1 MNRIKNVLNEGSPY
15 SFIIRFLS
23 FFLFLY
29 FFFPFY
35 RGLIAPGGTFY
46 SSFLEENFNIV
57 TGFTKVLTHSAKLI
71 LQVAGYDVIL
81 RDYHSLR
88 IGYSRG
94 ISVNPSC
101 LGWAVMSFWTAFVF
115 ANDGTVKHKAK
126 WASLGI
132 TVIVLLNIIRIALIA
147 LANHLKWSTITSLDH
162 HMTFNI
168 ASYACI
174 IILVAVYIR
183 IQKKY
188 ERTYIATK
196 QTARLL
202 STI

>member
-1 MNRIKNVLNEGSPY
+1 MNRIKHLLNEDSPY

-23 FFLFLY
+23 FFLVLY

-35 RGLIAPGGTFY
+35 RGLIAPGGTLY
-46 SSFLEENFNIV
+46 SSFLEKNFNIV
-57 TGFTKVLTHSAKLI
+57 SGFTKVLTNSAKLI
-71 LQVAGYDVIL
+71 LQSAGYDVVQ

-101 LGWAVMSFWTAFVF
+101 LGWAVMSFWMAFVF
-115 ANDGTVKHKAK
+115 SNDGTSKHKAK
-126 WASLGI
+126 WVTFGI
-132 TVIVLLNIIRIALIA
+132 TLIVLLNITRIALIA
-147 LANHLKWSTITSLDH
+147 LANHLNWATITSLDH

-174 IILVAVYIR
+174 IILVAFYIR

-188 ERTYIATK
+188 ERTYIAAK
-196 QTARLL
+196 QTGRML